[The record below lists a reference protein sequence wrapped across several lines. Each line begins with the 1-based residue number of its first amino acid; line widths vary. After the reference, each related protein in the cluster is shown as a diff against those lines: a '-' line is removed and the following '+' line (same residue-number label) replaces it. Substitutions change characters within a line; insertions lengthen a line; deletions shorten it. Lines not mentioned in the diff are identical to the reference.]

1 MLLVLLLGSF
11 RIDLL
16 LASLLLALLGMELLR
31 HRMEL
36 THYRLKLRLSTLASS
51 LVVRCLRLAPLAFVL

>member
-1 MLLVLLLGSF
+1 
-11 RIDLL
+11 
-16 LASLLLALLGMELLR
+16 
-31 HRMEL
+31 MEL